1 MRHRR
6 SYENSGRDVQMRFR
20 CLAGCQ
26 AMPNVEVQLISKMPG
41 FLIPTRVER
50 HAAQALT
57 LCRYTPARYRF
68 DAAAAYNTNQVT
80 PNMGSCPQIRLIW
93 SIWGLFASIH
103 RRPIVCREIRSHQGK
118 SMHLSPRH
126 SSRTCRIPPE
136 CTCLL
141 VQSTASLQPLRCW

>member
-1 MRHRR
+1 MKD
-6 SYENSGRDVQMRFR
+6 SGRDVQMCFR
-20 CLAGCQ
+20 CLAECQ
-26 AMPNVEVQLISKMPG
+26 AMLNVEVQLVSNMPG

-68 DAAAAYNTNQVT
+68 DATATYNADQAT
-80 PNMGSCPQIRLIW
+80 PSMVDCPQIRLLW
-93 SIWGLFASIH
+93 SIWGLFTSIH

-136 CTCLL
+136 CT
-141 VQSTASLQPLRCW
+141 